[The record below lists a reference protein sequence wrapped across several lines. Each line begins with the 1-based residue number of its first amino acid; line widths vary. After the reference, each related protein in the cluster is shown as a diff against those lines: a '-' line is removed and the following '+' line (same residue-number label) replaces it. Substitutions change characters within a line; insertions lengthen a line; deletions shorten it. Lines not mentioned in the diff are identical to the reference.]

1 MKLYRSTLAQVR
13 DGSGARCAVDHGQF
27 AHHRPEAED
36 SKDAF
41 TAIGRADARFEQTI
55 LYPIASISFI
65 PGEEQRLLRLKG
77 Y

>member
-41 TAIGRADARFEQTI
+41 TAIGRADARFEQAI
-55 LYPIASISFI
+55 LYPVASISFV
-65 PGEEQRLLRLKG
+65 PGYASGSRMTPPL
-77 Y
+77 

>member
-36 SKDAF
+36 SKDSSG
-41 TAIGRADARFEQTI
+41 GR
-55 LYPIASISFI
+55 
-65 PGEEQRLLRLKG
+65 KG
-77 Y
+77 SHSEL